1 MMNDC
6 TSDRCSLCSAEMPYN
21 VLQKIRRSVYAR
33 AYARAS
39 IRSGKVPEKQVF
51 TLFDFEGIFT
61 PNLYLSVSA
70 ENYRDDASK
79 EAL

>member
-39 IRSGKVPEKQVF
+39 IRSGKVPEK
-51 TLFDFEGIFT
+51 
-61 PNLYLSVSA
+61 
-70 ENYRDDASK
+70 
-79 EAL
+79 